1 MLKGTVGDRSRPS
14 LAITL
19 KPVDGECLDSWLHNC
34 AHLADVTVGDLLHYL
49 ELPREWAKENLS
61 RGVISS
67 VGYSA
72 GDTETLL
79 KRLGETFEMPI
90 ARLRHM
96 LVHASGRHL
105 RVWSALRVCPD
116 CAADDAREGLLPRI
130 QRTWLL
136 RTCSHCDTHHCRLEA
151 FPGPNERTGNN
162 LSGRRQSGTSA
173 VVTVWSSQECDFVA
187 QVRQGLLLGWEP
199 RESAYGIALFGLY
212 RERTRLRHARRQPT
226 YQWSESSRK
235 VLSLL
240 RSQEIIWCVRTDP
253 SDQSQ
258 RADPLLS
265 TEQLLQIAQC
275 RAASRLVV
283 YENGREEPL
292 SLEAAAK
299 AFIAPRQLDLDDLRR
314 RLEAA
319 HQIACRVV
327 MDQERRERLRAEIA
341 QAQGALGRNCAV
353 EALKLR
359 QQARGYLD
367 AAGLH
372 ELDPLFACDMEHI
385 RQQLG

>member
-14 LAITL
+14 LAVTL
-19 KPVDGECLDSWLHNC
+19 EPVDGECLDSWLHNC
-34 AHLADVTVGDLLHYL
+34 AHLAGVTVGDLLHYL
-49 ELPREWAKENLS
+49 ELPREWARGTLS

-79 KRLGETFEMPI
+79 KRLGEAFEMPI
-90 ARLRHM
+90 ARLQHM

-136 RTCSHCDTHHCRLEA
+136 RTCSHCDTHHRRLEA
-151 FPGPNERTGNN
+151 FRGHNERTGNN

-173 VVTVWSSQECDFVA
+173 VVRVWSTQECDFVA
-187 QVRQGLLLGWEP
+187 QIRQGLLLGWEP
-199 RESAYGIALFGLY
+199 RESAYDITLFGFY
-212 RERTRLRHARRQPT
+212 RELTRQRHARPHRK
-226 YQWSESSRK
+226 YQWSESSRIDP
-235 VLSLL
+235 SLL
-240 RSQEIIWCVRTDP
+240 GSHEIIWCVRAGP
-253 SDQSQ
+253 CDQTQ
-258 RADPLLS
+258 RAEPLLS
-265 TEQLLQIAQC
+265 TDQWREIAEC
-275 RAASRLVV
+275 RTASRFVV
-283 YENGREEPL
+283 YKNGREEPL

-319 HQIACRVV
+319 HQSACRVAIE
-327 MDQERRERLRAEIA
+327 QERRERLRAEIA
-341 QAQGALGRNCAV
+341 QAQGALGRNLAV
-353 EALKLR
+353 DALKLR

-385 RQQLG
+385 RRQIG